1 MRKIS
6 YRFVYNRKKSLNG
19 RGTALV
25 QVEAY
30 LNKKKV
36 YFSTH
41 VYLRPE
47 QWDAKRGTV
56 KNHPNQEALN
66 SMLNEF
72 IIELEKKELTLWRQ
86 GKTITLSL
94 VKEEFKSKTDASFLG
109 FARKEIDSSQ
119 LKDSTKRNHLT
130 TIALLQSFKPTIE
143 FEDLTYNFVMD
154 FERFLHNNG
163 FQTNTIAKHMKH
175 LKTFVNAAIN
185 KGYIDSNNYAFRR
198 YKIKMKEGKH
208 VFLLPEEMK
217 KLETLSLTERNGILE
232 HTLDAFLFC
241 CYTGLR
247 YSDFVNMTKKNVVKM
262 DGKSW
267 LIFDSVK
274 TGAEVKLPLN
284 LLFEGKALALLK
296 KYQGK
301 WDTFFSIKSNS
312 SVNKEL
318 IRIGKLAQINK
329 HFSFHS
335 ARHTNATLLI
345 YRGANITTVQK
356 LLGHKNLSTTQI
368 YGEVMGSTIVRDLK
382 KCQKG

>member
-6 YRFVYNRKKSLNG
+6 YRFVYNRKKSLND

-47 QWDAKRGTV
+47 QWDVKR
-56 KNHPNQEALN
+56 KIIKDHPNQDALN
-66 SMLNEF
+66 GMLNEF
-72 IIELEKKELTLWRQ
+72 IIELEKKELSLWRQ

-94 VKEEFKSKTDASFLG
+94 IKEEFKSNTDASFLG
-109 FARKEIDSSQ
+109 FARKEIMSSQ

-130 TIALLQSFKPTIE
+130 TISLLQSFKPTIE
-143 FEDLTYNFVMD
+143 FEDLTYNFVTD
-154 FERFLHNNG
+154 FEKFLYES
-163 FQTNTIAKHMKH
+163 
-175 LKTFVNAAIN
+175 
-185 KGYIDSNNYAFRR
+185 GYQPNNYAFRR

-217 KLETLSLTERNGILE
+217 RLEEVSLTGRNSCLE

-247 YSDFVNMTKKNVVKM
+247 YSDFVNLNEKNIVKM
-262 DGKSW
+262 DGKLW

-274 TGAEVKLPLN
+274 TGTEVKSVQEL
-284 LLFEGKALALLK
+284 KA
-296 KYQGK
+296 QGYYK
-301 WDTFFSIKSNS
+301 NTRENGVRFF
-312 SVNKEL
+312 
-318 IRIGKLAQINK
+318 
-329 HFSFHS
+329 
-335 ARHTNATLLI
+335 
-345 YRGANITTVQK
+345 
-356 LLGHKNLSTTQI
+356 
-368 YGEVMGSTIVRDLK
+368 
-382 KCQKG
+382 

>member
-6 YRFVYNRKKSLNG
+6 YRLVYNRKKTLND

-47 QWDAKRGTV
+47 QWDAKRRII
-56 KNHPNQEALN
+56 KNHPNQEVLN
-66 SMLNEF
+66 GMLDEF
-72 IIELEKKELTLWRQ
+72 VIELERKELCLWRQ

-94 VKEEFKSKTDASFLG
+94 IKEEFKSHTGDSFLA
-109 FARKEIDSSQ
+109 FARKEVSSSQ
-119 LKDSTKRNHLT
+119 LRESTKRNHLT
-130 TIALLQSFKPTIE
+130 TIALLQSFKPAIE
-143 FEDLTYNFVMD
+143 FADLNYNFVAD
-154 FERFLHNNG
+154 FERFLYNASY
-163 FQTNTIAKHMKH
+163 QTNTIAKHMKH
-175 LKTFVNAAIN
+175 LKYFVNMAIN
-185 KGYIDSNNYAFRR
+185 KGHLDSNDYPFRR

-208 VFLLPEEMK
+208 VFLLPEELK
-217 KLETLSLTERNGILE
+217 KLEKMAQDEEHSSLQ

-247 YSDFVNMTKKNVVKM
+247 YSDFVNMKENNIVKT
-262 DGKSW
+262 DGKLW
-267 LIFDSVK
+267 LVFETVK
-274 TGAEVKLPLN
+274 TGTEVKLPLT
-284 LLFEGKALALLK
+284 LLFDGKAVELLR
-296 KYQGK
+296 KYQGR
-301 WDTFFSIKSNS
+301 WNDFFALKNNS
-312 SVNKEL
+312 SVYKDL
-318 IRIGKLAQINK
+318 IRIGGLAQLDK

-345 YRGANITTVQK
+345 YKGANITTVQK

-368 YGEVMGSTIVRDLK
+368 YSEVMNSTVVQDLK
-382 KCQKG
+382 KCRKE